1 MKTNNTDSTANV
13 SRFARD
19 KRQRVNTTERVE
31 RNPRPRREGDSE
43 GTREFRPRV
52 ATKEKRS
59 SYNPHFT
66 AENRLRPEY
75 EERKPRGERNFERTE
90 RTVAGWSRSYNWVD
104 RVKQREIEDA
114 RNTGGSALNAQ
125 TTDVKTRYRILM
137 NNLIAKASQKIAKG
151 ELSIRNIQ
159 DLERVVKLDLL
170 LMGEATDN
178 TTSSSTTELSKADQ
192 ERLDVIAK
200 LLGGKK

>member
-1 MKTNNTDSTANV
+1 MAQLSKENNLQKEA
-13 SRFARD
+13 FELYYHMGD
-19 KRQRVNTTERVE
+19 KRSLRA
-31 RNPRPRREGDSE
+31 
-43 GTREFRPRV
+43 V
-52 ATKEKRS
+52 AEKI
-59 SYNPHFT
+59 
-66 AENRLRPEY
+66 
-75 EERKPRGERNFERTE
+75 ERTE

-114 RNTGGSALNAQ
+114 RNLGGNALNSQ

-137 NNLIAKASQKIAKG
+137 NNLIAKASKNIAEGK
-151 ELSIRNIQ
+151 LAIRNVQ
-159 DLERVVKLDLL
+159 DLEKVVKLDLL

-192 ERLDVIAK
+192 DRLDAIAK

>member
-1 MKTNNTDSTANV
+1 MAQLSKENNLQKEAFELYYHMD
-13 SRFARD
+13 D
-19 KRQRVNTTERVE
+19 KRSLRA
-31 RNPRPRREGDSE
+31 
-43 GTREFRPRV
+43 V
-52 ATKEKRS
+52 AEKID
-59 SYNPHFT
+59 
-66 AENRLRPEY
+66 
-75 EERKPRGERNFERTE
+75 RTE

-114 RNTGGSALNAQ
+114 RNLGGNALNSQ

-137 NNLIAKASQKIAKG
+137 NNLIAKASKNIAEGK
-151 ELSIRNIQ
+151 LAIRNVQ
-159 DLERVVKLDLL
+159 DLEKVVKLDLL

-192 ERLDVIAK
+192 DRLDAIAK